1 LIVVIQCAARK
12 RKDAGFLQT
21 REGKPVLIVAD
32 PASAPASDNCVY
44 ARPDDPSDHDGS
56 WREVLVRYNEAS
68 KNNPLSLLPAFE
80 LYERDTYRALV
91 KRFGIDKTYILS
103 AGWGLISASFL
114 TPYYDVTFT
123 ANADDW
129 KRRRKRDTYSDLS
142 MLPADTDEEIVFLG
156 GKDYLPLF
164 TRLTA
169 PARSART
176 VFYNSATLPDAP
188 DCRLLR
194 FSTTTRTNW
203 HYECADALVRGDL
216 AP

>member
-1 LIVVIQCAARK
+1 LIVVIQCAGRK
-12 RKDAGFLQT
+12 RAAGHLRT
-21 REGKPVLIVAD
+21 REGKPVLFVAD
-32 PASAPASDNCVY
+32 PAPAPTSDSCIY
-44 ARPDDPSDHDGS
+44 ARPDDASDHGGS
-56 WREVLVRYNEAS
+56 WREVLVRYNEAPG
-68 KNNPLSLLPAFE
+68 NNPLSLLPAFE
-80 LYERDTYRALV
+80 LYERDTYRAFV

-103 AGWGLISASFL
+103 AGWGLIPASFL
-114 TPYYDVTFT
+114 TPYYDITFK

-129 KRRRKRDTYSDLS
+129 KRRRKKDAYSDLS
-142 MLPADTDEEIVFLG
+142 MIPADTDEEIVFLG

-188 DCRLLR
+188 DCRLVR
-194 FSTTTRTNW
+194 FSTRTRTNW
-203 HYECADALVRGDL
+203 HYECADALVRGEL